1 VVIPRWIPVAA
12 KVVLAAIT
20 VLLFT
25 SIGGAFV
32 ALPALV
38 PFHVLAARSSG
49 RFGRAAWCSVSAT
62 GTAMAAW
69 AATYLLVGEQKP
81 HIWLVPLVV
90 LALAATFIYRL
101 SAPHPELPA

>member
-1 VVIPRWIPVAA
+1 MVIPRWIPVAA

-90 LALAATFIYRL
+90 LALATTFIYRL
-101 SAPHPELPA
+101 SAPLPELPA

>member
-1 VVIPRWIPVAA
+1 MVIPRWIPVAA
-12 KVVLAAIT
+12 KVVLAAVT
-20 VLLFT
+20 ALLFT

-38 PFHVLAARSSG
+38 PLHILAARSSG

-69 AATYLLVGEQKP
+69 AGTYLLVGEQKP
-81 HIWLVPLVV
+81 LIWLVPLMV
-90 LALAATFIYRL
+90 LAVGTTLVYRL
-101 SAPHPELPA
+101 SAPRPEAPA